1 LSAGIRLVA
10 IGDELLDGPTRDTNS
25 LEVASL
31 LEELGLRARDRRTV
45 RDREED
51 LRGEVL
57 DLLAPD
63 SPVDLVLS
71 TGGLGPTL
79 DDRTRST
86 LARAFGAELVFDEA
100 RWAELLAW
108 FAARGRV
115 PGALQRSQACH
126 PQPGRS
132 LPNPVGTANGLVF
145 EREGKAWVALPGVP
159 SECRH
164 LLEHGVRDWLVERYG
179 SRPRGRVLAFRSRR
193 LPEADLAL
201 RLEPLSDFEALGEV
215 GFYPQ
220 PDGVLFKL
228 RLPAAPDLELDRRAK
243 LAQEWVRERLGDFLL
258 WESAEPAVELVFR
271 RLAQRGLTLSLAE
284 SCTGG
289 GLARELTERPGASA
303 VFPGGVV
310 VYSNESKQF
319 LLGVPG
325 DLLERHGAVSE
336 ACAGALAVGAK
347 QRFRSDWALAVT
359 GIAGPGGGT
368 ADKPV
373 GTVWLGLAGPTNLKT
388 RRLDLRGN
396 REQIRARAAGQAWA
410 WLLEVLEGDS
420 TSTKD
425 TRGTLEEGDEL

>member
-25 LEVASL
+25 LELAAL
-31 LEELGLRARDRRTV
+31 LEELGLRARDRHTV

-51 LRGEVL
+51 LRLEVQA
-57 DLLAPD
+57 LLAPD

-79 DDRTRST
+79 DDRTRRT
-86 LARAFGAELVFDEA
+86 LAQAFGAQLLFDEA
-100 RWAELLAW
+100 RWVELQAW

-115 PGALQRSQACH
+115 PGALQRSQALH
-126 PQPGRS
+126 PHPGRS
-132 LPNPVGTANGLVF
+132 LHNPVGTANGLVF
-145 EREGKAWVALPGVP
+145 EEGRKAWVALPGVP

-164 LLEHGVRDWLVERYG
+164 LLAHGLRQWLVERCG

-201 RLEPLSDFEALGEV
+201 RLEPLADLEALGEV

-220 PDGVLFKL
+220 PDGVLLKL
-228 RLPAAPDLELDRRAK
+228 RLPADGGEDLGAREAIARELVRA
-243 LAQEWVRERLGDFLL
+243 RLGGFLL
-258 WESAEPAVELVFR
+258 AESPEPAVELVFR
-271 RLAQRGLTLSLAE
+271 ALRERGLTLALAE

-289 GLARELTERPGASA
+289 GLARDLTERPGASA

-310 VYSNESKQF
+310 AYSNESKQS

-325 DLLERHGAVSE
+325 DLLEKHGAVSE
-336 ACAGALAVGAK
+336 ACAGALALGAK
-347 QRFRSDWALAVT
+347 ERFGADWALAVT
-359 GIAGPGGGT
+359 GIAGPEGGT
-368 ADKPV
+368 PDKPV
-373 GTVWLGLAGPTNLKT
+373 GTVWLGLAGPTRLET

-410 WLLEVLEGDS
+410 WLLEMLVEA
-420 TSTKD
+420 
-425 TRGTLEEGDEL
+425 